1 MFTKYEFSLSDL
13 DRATLVLS
21 LEREAHWCREFI
33 KEFSEDPVVIE
44 DSPCDC
50 PEGPRERLVSAERLL
65 RIIDTCG
72 EIVNESD

>member
-44 DSPCDC
+44 DP
-50 PEGPRERLVSAERLL
+50 PVTVRKVRVNVLFL
-65 RIIDTCG
+65 RNACSG
-72 EIVNESD
+72 